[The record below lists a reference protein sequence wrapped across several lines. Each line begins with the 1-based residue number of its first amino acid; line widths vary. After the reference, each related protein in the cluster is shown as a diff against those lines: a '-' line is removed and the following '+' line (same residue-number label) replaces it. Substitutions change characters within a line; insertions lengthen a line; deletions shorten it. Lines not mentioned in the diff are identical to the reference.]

1 MKKTAI
7 VFGSVIVGN
16 YLAERFVL
24 KATPDDPSGFIQVAE
39 GIGMDDVARAA
50 VIVLTTYA
58 VEKLTRKV
66 G

>member
-1 MKKTAI
+1 MKKTLI
-7 VFGSVIVGN
+7 VFGGVIAGN

-24 KATPDDPSGFIQVAE
+24 KASPDDPSGFIQVAD

-50 VIVLTTYA
+50 TILLVVWLADSVT
-58 VEKLTRKV
+58 KRV

>member
-24 KATPDDPSGFIQVAE
+24 KANADDPTGFVQVAE

-50 VIVLTTYA
+50 VILLTTYVA
-58 VEKLTRKV
+58 EQFTKRM